1 MTKQSNNKALEK
13 RKPLRFS
20 KVVIAL
26 VLITVVIFTIAMTVI
41 YCTMGGTP
49 DTLITAFFAFAGGEA
64 GVLGFLK
71 WVERK
76 QSTDSGSANSDADA
90 DDDAVG

>member
-1 MTKQSNNKALEK
+1 MTKNESKTTEK
-13 RKPLRFS
+13 RKSIRFS

-64 GVLGFLK
+64 GVLGLLK

-76 QSTDSGSANSDADA
+76 QSTDSGSANSDAD
-90 DDDAVG
+90 DDAVG